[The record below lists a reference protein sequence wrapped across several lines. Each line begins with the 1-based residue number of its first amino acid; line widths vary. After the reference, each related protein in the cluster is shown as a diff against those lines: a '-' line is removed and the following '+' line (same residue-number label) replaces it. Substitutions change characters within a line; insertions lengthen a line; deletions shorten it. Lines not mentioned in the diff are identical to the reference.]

1 MLKSIKKVRV
11 VFDMASQKCK
21 ECCQIK
27 KKLCECCEDK
37 CVVPLKT
44 SLLFC
49 NFDKKVKKVRKTIGN
64 GTIKSVDCI
73 RIAEDGTTILL
84 EIKNQPPKNI
94 EISEVAGKIN
104 DTMLYLFN
112 NNYELLQN
120 SKIKFFLA
128 IPEKKYKEETPL
140 SKISPYMQ
148 AFANSLV
155 ECSLQVFNDS
165 YYQVKV
171 EDFIYHLNS
180 RVILCEQTDVLC
192 A

>member
-1 MLKSIKKVRV
+1 
-11 VFDMASQKCK
+11 MASQKCK
-21 ECCQIK
+21 ECGQIN
-27 KKLCECCEDK
+27 KKLCECCENK
-37 CVVPLKT
+37 CIIPLET
-44 SLLFC
+44 SLLYC
-49 NFDKKVKKVRKTIGN
+49 NFDKKVKKVRKATGN

-73 RIAEDGTTILL
+73 RVSEDGTTILL
-84 EIKNQPPKNI
+84 EKKNQPPKNI
-94 EISEVAGKIN
+94 EISEVAGKIK

-148 AFANSLV
+148 AFANNLI
-155 ECSLQVFNDS
+155 EWSLQVFNDPQ
-165 YYQVKV
+165 YQVKI
-171 EDFIYHLNS
+171 ENFIYYLNS
-180 RVILCEQTDVLC
+180 RVIQCEQTDILC

>member
-1 MLKSIKKVRV
+1 ML
-11 VFDMASQKCK
+11 
-21 ECCQIK
+21 
-27 KKLCECCEDK
+27 L
-37 CVVPLKT
+37 
-44 SLLFC
+44 
-49 NFDKKVKKVRKTIGN
+49 
-64 GTIKSVDCI
+64 
-73 RIAEDGTTILL
+73 
-84 EIKNQPPKNI
+84 
-94 EISEVAGKIN
+94 IS
-104 DTMLYLFN
+104 YLFN

-140 SKISPYMQ
+140 SKISPYIQ

-155 ECSLQVFNDS
+155 EWLLQVFNDS